1 MQFSRS
7 FLVALLSAPFLASA
21 EVAFTLN
28 STFAP
33 TAGEPVDLT
42 WSGSSSGTVT
52 LVLRNGA
59 SSDLNKG
66 TVIAADAPN
75 NGEYTWTPDADT
87 VRGSDYALQIINNAD
102 PSDNNYSAYFV
113 LESDNTVPSQAS
125 TVSNPA
131 STSPPSSTLSGSS
144 TGSMSTGSMTRSA
157 SMTGTASRSSQTATT
172 NSDLNA
178 GGQTSSMPAA
188 GARATAAVGVLG
200 AVALAAMAL

>member
-66 TVIAADAPN
+66 TVIAGEIQRSGRSSIAILTLFAADAPN

-157 SMTGTASRSSQTATT
+157 SMSKFSYFDNRI
-172 NSDLNA
+172 L
-178 GGQTSSMPAA
+178 
-188 GARATAAVGVLG
+188 
-200 AVALAAMAL
+200 